1 MAADI
6 DDPDTNQASRGGR
19 VRPVKSFNVID
30 RSLDAAGAH
39 AAARLVA
46 IATDM
51 AVIVD
56 AQGVIR
62 ECSCQSEELAASL
75 DGLRAGRRLSE
86 LVTVESR
93 AKIDALLADAASDTE
108 PRWRH
113 VNHSSKQGADVP
125 LQFAAVKLGTD
136 GQVMVAGRD
145 LRPMAAM
152 QQRLVDAQQSMEREY
167 ERVRHAESRYR
178 LLFQVATE
186 AVLVLDAGNG
196 RVLEANPAASTVLG
210 LPPRRIVG
218 RSFVELFD
226 DAGQGEL
233 ESAIAAA
240 RAAGRFAELRAR
252 VADGSRELLV
262 AATLFRESRATFL
275 LVRAQPASLVDAD
288 ASPGSLR
295 SRMIQLVEGAPD
307 GFVITDDEGR
317 VQRAN
322 RAFLDL
328 AQLASEQQ
336 ARDESIDRWLGR
348 PGVDLSVLLASLREH
363 GTVRLFATSIR
374 GQYGASTE
382 VEICAV
388 TTEADGESSCAF
400 SIRDVSA
407 RLSTATRGD
416 HELPRSVQQMTE
428 LVGRVPLKDLV
439 RDATDMIERL
449 CIEAALELSSD
460 NRASA
465 AELLGLSRQSLYVK
479 LRRYGLGDL
488 VPSTN

>member
-1 MAADI
+1 
-6 DDPDTNQASRGGR
+6 
-19 VRPVKSFNVID
+19 
-30 RSLDAAGAH
+30 
-39 AAARLVA
+39 
-46 IATDM
+46 
-51 AVIVD
+51 
-56 AQGVIR
+56 
-62 ECSCQSEELAASL
+62 
-75 DGLRAGRRLSE
+75 
-86 LVTVESR
+86 
-93 AKIDALLADAASDTE
+93 
-108 PRWRH
+108 
-113 VNHSSKQGADVP
+113 
-125 LQFAAVKLGTD
+125 
-136 GQVMVAGRD
+136 
-145 LRPMAAM
+145 MAAM

-252 VADGSRELLV
+252 VADGSREMVV

-374 GQYGASTE
+374 GQYGCLDRSRDLRGHDRSGRR
-382 VEICAV
+382 VELRV
-388 TTEADGESSCAF
+388 QHP
-400 SIRDVSA
+400 R
-407 RLSTATRGD
+407 RLPRACPLRRAAH